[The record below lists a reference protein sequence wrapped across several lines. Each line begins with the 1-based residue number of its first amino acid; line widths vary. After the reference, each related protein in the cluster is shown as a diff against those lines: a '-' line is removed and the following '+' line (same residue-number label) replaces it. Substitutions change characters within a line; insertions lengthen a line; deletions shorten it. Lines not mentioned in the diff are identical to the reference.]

1 MKSPSLSLSQACR
14 LILVAAIGSLSLS
27 STGCFGESTPGSA
40 ADEASASPPGALS
53 ASTDLIEAEFAERV
67 QLLLTQIS
75 EEYTPTV
82 YSDRGKFS
90 FPKAMARFEVHG
102 LDDAEAAAYVAE
114 YAEASGKGYQFFHFP
129 FIGMARL
136 MARYGEAP
144 AIQEHREEFLRRI
157 LSDEGQ
163 FNALTSEGTENHV
176 GMSRTG
182 GYIFALKAADIED
195 LSDRS
200 GLWEAQLS
208 DWLRRTAARFYEV
221 GNAEWDS
228 SVYAVYNM
236 AGWFTIFDHSP
247 DEEIRAIARAVLDYY
262 ATMIALKYSQR
273 VYGGPESRAGGRPD
287 SRSAS
292 TEFLGWLW
300 FGEAAEA
307 SEPNFWRGSEYIQS
321 IYAATSG
328 YRPPPGLSRLARK
341 DGSVLGTYVNAKPSY
356 LLTRENESTEIF
368 RIGPSYTL
376 GTVFTP
382 YGGWASSSYGTLNW
396 RLTALCKEAGPA
408 VFTGAGGFWSETRA
422 RGRSPFDQFVQE
434 GPVLVQMTRVPSE
447 IETEWASA
455 IEPRLKE
462 WHARFREY
470 FEKRW
475 GPEGNHNPVNWRT
488 PDRALFEQARRS
500 FLHFPPEITVVEGDG
515 VVFLAHGATFL
526 AVRSLGQTQP
536 MVERGRLVDAA
547 EFDEIAGFVIEV
559 HSGAG
564 EGEGAFA
571 RFQEVSMQSSRLD
584 RSELAAGR
592 VVYQSRS
599 GLLEVAFTD
608 AGEWVEPDYDW
619 NFGVDE
625 PRVFLTTDDWIQPDW
640 PSGPQHGRLAQ
651 WWVDGQR
658 IDHAGHRA
666 VIDGPGILLKEAVLT
681 ISLHEEPY
689 IVDFSGSVPSFSHP
703 LK

>member
-1 MKSPSLSLSQACR
+1 MKSPHPALSPVCR
-14 LILVAAIGSLSLS
+14 LIPAASVGMLSLFL
-27 STGCFGESTPGSA
+27 TACFGDPPSR
-40 ADEASASPPGALS
+40 ASAGEGAAVPSGMAS
-53 ASTDLIEAEFAERV
+53 APTDVIEAEFAARV
-67 QLLLTQIS
+67 QLLLTQIAD
-75 EEYTPTV
+75 EYSPTV
-82 YSDRGKFS
+82 YWDRGKFS
-90 FPKAMARFEVHG
+90 FPKAMARFELHG
-102 LDDAEAAAYVAE
+102 LADEEAAAYVAE

-144 AIQEHREEFLRRI
+144 AIQQHREEFLRRI
-157 LSDEGQ
+157 LLDEGH

-182 GYIFALKAADIED
+182 GYIFALQAADIED
-195 LSDRS
+195 LSERAAF
-200 GLWEAQLS
+200 WQTQLS

-236 AGWFTIFDHSP
+236 AGWFTLFDYSP
-247 DEEIRAIARAVLDYY
+247 DAEIRAIARAVLDYY
-262 ATMIALKYSQR
+262 ATFIALKYSQR

-307 SEPNFWRGSEYIQS
+307 DEPDFWRGSEYIQS
-321 IYAATSG
+321 VYAATST

-341 DGSVLGTYVNAKPSY
+341 DGSVLGTYINAKPSY
-356 LLTRENESTEIF
+356 LLTRENESTEVF
-368 RIGPSYTL
+368 RIGPSYTM

-396 RLTALCKEAGPA
+396 RLTALCGEVGPA
-408 VFTGAGGFWSETRA
+408 VFTGAGGFWGDTRA

-434 GPVLVQMTRVPSE
+434 GNVLVQMTRVPSE
-447 IETEWASA
+447 IEAEWTSA
-455 IEPRLKE
+455 IEPRLRE
-462 WHARFREY
+462 WRTRFREY

-500 FLHFPPEITVVEGDG
+500 FLYFPPDVTVVEGDE
-515 VVFLAHGATFL
+515 VVFLAHGATYL
-526 AVRSLGQTQP
+526 AVRSLGRERP
-536 MVERGRLVDAA
+536 VVERGRLADEAD
-547 EFDEIAGFVIEV
+547 FDQIAGFVIEV
-559 HSGAG
+559 HSGAT

-571 RFQEVSMQSSRLD
+571 QFQETSMQSSRLD
-584 RSELAAGR
+584 RRALADGR
-592 VVYQSRS
+592 VVFHSQDR
-599 GLLEVAFTD
+599 LLEVAFTD

-619 NFGVDE
+619 NFGVAE

-640 PSGPQHGRLAQ
+640 PSGPMHGRLAQ

-658 IDHAGHRA
+658 VDYTTHRA
-666 VIDGPGILLKEAVLT
+666 VIDGPGILLKDSVLT
-681 ISLHEEPY
+681 ISLGDEPY
-689 IVDFSGSVPSFSHP
+689 VVDFSGAGPRFSHP
-703 LK
+703 